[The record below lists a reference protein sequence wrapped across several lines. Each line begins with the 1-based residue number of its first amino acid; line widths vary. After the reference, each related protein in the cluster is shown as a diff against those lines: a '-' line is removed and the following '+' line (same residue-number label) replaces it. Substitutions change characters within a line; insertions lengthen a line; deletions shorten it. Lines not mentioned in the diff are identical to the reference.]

1 VTTGRPKAAPI
12 VFVSLILLRQGPNRT
27 VATPGSN
34 PKARNDGVLQSPGD
48 SRGSCALP
56 DDLNAPLGQIKHKA
70 WLKLP
75 SSAPQLLAGAL
86 GISGV
91 VVVGWA
97 VFVHDPLGGEPSA
110 VVATK
115 LPARDSNDTDRTQH
129 ARHDGTVG
137 PASDAGA
144 TTVKAAAEPPP
155 GSKTINIIDGSSG
168 TSQQVTIPG
177 TPSSGAKPLLDPK
190 LIEATRHGAIPKIGP
205 DGARP
210 SVRYA
215 QPRDLP
221 ANKKDS
227 PLIAI
232 IIGGLGVSASGT
244 ADAFAKL
251 PSTVTFAL
259 TPYGVDLEKLAERAR
274 AEQHEVLLQTPMEPF
289 DYPDNDPGPQTL
301 LTSLS
306 AEQNLDR
313 LHWLM
318 SRFQGYVGLMGYMG
332 ARFISSEQALAPVLR
347 DTAQRGLIFVD
358 DGSSTRS
365 IASQLAGSQNL
376 PFART
381 DVVIDSVPTPVEI
394 DRALARLEI
403 KARDSGIAVGFA
415 TAQPATIAR
424 IAEWAKKLESRG
436 IFLAPI
442 TTVAIKAK
450 SS

>member
-1 VTTGRPKAAPI
+1 M
-12 VFVSLILLRQGPNRT
+12 
-27 VATPGSN
+27 
-34 PKARNDGVLQSPGD
+34 
-48 SRGSCALP
+48 P

-86 GISGV
+86 GLSGV

-115 LPARDSNDTDRTQH
+115 LPARDNTDTNRPQL
-129 ARHDGTVG
+129 ARHDGT
-137 PASDAGA
+137 ADAGA
-144 TTVKAAAEPPP
+144 TAAKAAAEPPP
-155 GSKTINIIDGSSG
+155 GSKTVTIIDGSSG
-168 TSQQVTIPG
+168 VRQQVTIPG
-177 TPSSGAKPLLDPK
+177 TPGGGSKSLLDPK

-215 QPRDLP
+215 QSRDLP

-232 IIGGLGVSASGT
+232 VIGGLGVSASGT

-251 PSTVTFAL
+251 PPTVTFAL

-301 LTSLS
+301 LTSLT

-318 SRFQGYVGLMGYMG
+318 SRFQGYVGLMSYMG

-365 IASQLAGSQNL
+365 IAGQLAGSQNL

-381 DVVIDSVPTPVEI
+381 DVVLDTVPTPVEI
-394 DRALARLEI
+394 DRALARLEM

-424 IAEWAKKLESRG
+424 IAEWTKKVESRG